1 MLDILESLLNG
12 RILVLYG
19 ERKGL
24 FSRLSIIL
32 YLRTVN
38 ISRFVMYETFGFIIN
53 FANLFFRYNKF
64 EANITNAI
72 IFKTNKSLLEMIEN
86 SIYNF
91 N

>member
-1 MLDILESLLNG
+1 
-12 RILVLYG
+12 
-19 ERKGL
+19 
-24 FSRLSIIL
+24 
-32 YLRTVN
+32 
-38 ISRFVMYETFGFIIN
+38 MYETFGFIIN

-91 N
+91 NWIWVMDDNLSQWLM